1 MASLGRLSKAT
12 VQVVVPDAIFSGCGN
27 LPSSRTATPTVE
39 PPEADVEPLTV
50 SDVPLAVADVIETAG
65 GGFSVK
71 GCALKKAHC
80 NSLALG
86 PVGSANCPLLSPTQ

>member
-1 MASLGRLSKAT
+1 MVAESGHPGAPRT
-12 VQVVVPDAIFSGCGN
+12 VTLAIDPVGTDA
-27 LPSSRTATPTVE
+27 V
-39 PPEADVEPLTV
+39 PLTV
-50 SDVPLAVADVIETAG
+50 TAFPVAVAEAIETDG
-65 GGFSVK
+65 GWLSRN